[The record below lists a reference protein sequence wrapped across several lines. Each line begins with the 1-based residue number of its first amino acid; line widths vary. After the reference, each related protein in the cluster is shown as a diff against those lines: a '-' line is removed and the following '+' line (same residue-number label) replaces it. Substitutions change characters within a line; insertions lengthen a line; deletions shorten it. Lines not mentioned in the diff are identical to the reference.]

1 MNLQPNILTVRTAP
15 QVIAAYSMA
24 HVRVFSAPITGTLAE
39 VLAAWSGFET
49 WLWRAMHDDNLVNKR
64 GTWHGNGTTFKG
76 ASEIIDGKEVF
87 LPPGPDNIF
96 AAYDPTPDPI
106 TGSKGLVDSA
116 EDAIRFIGTASHPE
130 LRPNRY
136 QDAWE
141 AAQRGDLEGFV
152 MGLAFPKLPG
162 IAKVPGFF
170 TANPKVYLAG
180 VTHCAQELRP
190 AFDAYER
197 EPYPLRDT
205 DPMPPPENA
214 A

>member
-1 MNLQPNILTVRTAP
+1 MILQPNVITKRTTP
-15 QVIAAYSMA
+15 QVLEAWSRA
-24 HVRVFSAPITGTLAE
+24 HLRVFSTPISGTLAE
-39 VLAAWSGFET
+39 ALTAWSAFET
-49 WLWRAMHDDNLVNKR
+49 WFWEAMHDDNLVNKR
-64 GTWHGNGTTFKG
+64 GTWHGQGTTFKG

-87 LPPGPDNIF
+87 LPPGPENIF
-96 AAYDPTPDPI
+96 AAYDPTPDPF

-116 EDAIRFIGTASHPE
+116 EDALRFIGTASHPE

-136 QDAWE
+136 QEAWDA
-141 AAQRGDLEGFV
+141 AGRGDMEGFV

-180 VTHCAQELRP
+180 VIRCATKLRP
-190 AFDAYER
+190 DFDAFER
-197 EPYPLRDT
+197 TPIEPFPL
-205 DPMPPPENA
+205 PPEA